1 MSINGD
7 FSRHQLADITFQKQT
22 KMIAYQIVIIRVL
35 ISYHLF
41 YDVIIAS
48 IMSFGLSE
56 ELSLP

>member
-1 MSINGD
+1 MSINGE

-35 ISYHLF
+35 ISYHLI